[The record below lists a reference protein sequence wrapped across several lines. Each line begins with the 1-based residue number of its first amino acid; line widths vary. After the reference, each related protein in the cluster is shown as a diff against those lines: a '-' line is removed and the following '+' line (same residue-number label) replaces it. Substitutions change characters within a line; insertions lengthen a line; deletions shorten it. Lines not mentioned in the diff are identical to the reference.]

1 MFKRVLC
8 VLLAAFMLLF
18 ITLPVAATSAIDEA
32 RNGVARVFCTD
43 GENGFIGTAFAVG
56 KSSEAPQV
64 FITNNHVV
72 QDHEDNVVLV
82 LDFLRLNQNGELEGN
97 FVRAEVAAQW
107 ESPDLAVLIAE
118 RPVTER
124 IPLPLR
130 SSNYVEIAQ
139 DVYALGFPAIA
150 DQMSDNAE
158 DLPSE
163 IDDMTLTKGVI
174 SKLRVVSD
182 GADCFQTDA
191 VIHGGNSGGPLVTE
205 DGFVIGVN
213 TITGVE
219 EIGSRSNGYT
229 GSIHIDYIMAFLDQ
243 QGFEYEKGGSAG
255 GNEDNPQSQ
264 PDPDNS
270 PSTPSQKDNPVP
282 PSQEDNPEPPSQ
294 KSNPGATSK
303 NDNSYL
309 FVIAGLVGAAAL
321 YGYSV
326 KSKKKKASGA
336 GGVTQGFS
344 VPDSGGYASYGE
356 SCPEVLCTAGVFINN
371 SFKIRSRI
379 IMGRD
384 PGKCQVVFPK
394 DTPGISSVHCEVRP
408 EAGTVL
414 LIDQQS
420 SYGTYLENGTKLTP
434 NQPYTLKRGDSFY
447 LASHKNKFKIL

>member
-1 MFKRVLC
+1 MFKKVLC
-8 VLLAAFMLLF
+8 VLLAAIMLYS
-18 ITLPVAATSAIDEA
+18 ITQPVAAASAIDEA
-32 RNGVARVFCTD
+32 RSGVARVFCTD
-43 GENGFIGTAFAVG
+43 GENSFIGTAFAVG
-56 KSSEAPQV
+56 KSGEAPQV

-72 QDHEDNVVLV
+72 QGCEDNVVLV

-97 FVRAEVAAQW
+97 YVRAVVVAQW
-107 ESPDLAVLIAE
+107 ESPDLAVLVTE

-124 IPLPLR
+124 IPLPLM

-150 DQMSDNAE
+150 DQMSDNAN

-213 TITGVE
+213 TITAVE
-219 EIGSRSNGYT
+219 EMGSRSNGYT

-243 QGFEYEKGGSAG
+243 QGFDYEDGGSAG
-255 GNEDNPQSQ
+255 GNEYNPQSQ
-264 PDPDNS
+264 PNPDDS
-270 PSTPSQKDNPVP
+270 PMAPSQKN
-282 PSQEDNPEPPSQ
+282 
-294 KSNPGATSK
+294 KPGATRE

-309 FVIAGLVGAAAL
+309 FVLAGFAGVAAL
-321 YGYSV
+321 IGYIL
-326 KSKKKKASGA
+326 KSKKKKASAA
-336 GGVTQGFS
+336 GGAIQDFTEA
-344 VPDSGGYASYGE
+344 DLGGYAPCSE
-356 SCPEVLCTAGVFINN
+356 SEPEVLCTAGVFVNN

-384 PGKCQVVFPK
+384 PEKCQVVFPK
-394 DTPGISSVHCEVRP
+394 NTPGISSVHCEIIP
-408 EAGTVL
+408 EAKTVL
-414 LIDQQS
+414 LIDHKS
-420 SYGTYLENGTKLTP
+420 SYGTYLENGTRLTP

-447 LASHKNKFKIL
+447 LASHKNKYRIL

>member
-8 VLLAAFMLLF
+8 VLLAALMLLS
-18 ITLPVAATSAIDEA
+18 ITQPVAAASAIDEA
-32 RNGVARVFCTD
+32 RSGVARVFCTD
-43 GENGFIGTAFAVG
+43 GENSFIGTAFAVG
-56 KSSEAPQV
+56 KSGEAPQV

-72 QDHEDNVVLV
+72 QGCEEGVVLV

-97 FVRAEVAAQW
+97 YVKAQVVAQW
-107 ESPDLAVLIAE
+107 ESPDLAVLVTE

-124 IPLPLR
+124 IPLPLL
-130 SSNYVEIAQ
+130 SSDYVEIAQ

-150 DQMSDNAE
+150 DQMSDNADE
-158 DLPSE
+158 LPSG

-174 SKLRVVSD
+174 SKLKVVSD

-213 TITGVE
+213 TITAVE
-219 EIGSRSNGYT
+219 EVGSRSNGYT

-243 QGFEYEKGGSAG
+243 QGFDYEQGGSAG
-255 GNEDNPQSQ
+255 GNEDNPQIQ
-264 PDPDNS
+264 PNPDNS
-270 PSTPSQKDNPVP
+270 PEAPSQKDNP
-282 PSQEDNPEPPSQ
+282 
-294 KSNPGATSK
+294 GATRK

-309 FVIAGLVGAAAL
+309 FVLAGLAGVAAL
-321 YGYSV
+321 VGYSL
-326 KSKKKKASGA
+326 KSKKKKASAEGGA
-336 GGVTQGFS
+336 AQGFS
-344 VPDSGGYASYGE
+344 GAGSGAYAPYGE
-356 SCPEVLCTAGVFINN
+356 SYPELLCTAGVFINN

-394 DTPGISSVHCEVRP
+394 DTPGISSVHCEIRP
-408 EAGTVL
+408 EASTVL
-414 LIDQQS
+414 LIDHQS

-447 LASHKNKFKIL
+447 LASHKNMFKVL